1 MSQKCRGSYFYI
13 YIYLYIYLFII
24 FVNYRFLVCVP
35 VGWSGKSNLMP
46 CFFELTT
53 YTATSTITVTPP
65 WWQNPT
71 RIDRQVDVEV
81 MRCELRP
88 VSCWNT
94 KQWSSEENPFEMSIT
109 LFLDSFS
116 GSSPCLFCSRVFWL
130 KYVMSI
136 VIFCLFIVWTQC
148 LS

>member
-1 MSQKCRGSYFYI
+1 
-13 YIYLYIYLFII
+13 
-24 FVNYRFLVCVP
+24 VNYRFLVCVP

-94 KQWSSEENPFEMSIT
+94 KQWSSEENPFEMSVT

-130 KYVMSI
+130 K
-136 VIFCLFIVWTQC
+136 
-148 LS
+148 